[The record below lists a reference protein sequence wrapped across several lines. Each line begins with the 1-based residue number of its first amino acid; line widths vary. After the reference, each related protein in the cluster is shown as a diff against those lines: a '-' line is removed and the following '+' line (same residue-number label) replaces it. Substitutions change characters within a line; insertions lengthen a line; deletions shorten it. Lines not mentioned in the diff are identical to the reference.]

1 MSEGSIEIGARRWPR
16 AALGLGAG
24 TVLLALGLRQFVGEP
39 WWIDLMAQGGVLLGA
54 LGFVSEVVARASLR
68 TAYRLALGMAVG
80 ATILLVVAN
89 GAVGI
94 IGSEDNPANLMYVTV
109 IAVGVVGASVV
120 RFGAG
125 GMARVLVGMALVQFA
140 VAAIAILSG
149 MGGSA
154 SGTFELVVING
165 AFVAT
170 FVGSAMLFAR
180 AGSAAH
186 PDPR

>member
-1 MSEGSIEIGARRWPR
+1 MSEGVVEMGGRRWRR
-16 AALGLGAG
+16 AALGLGGG

-39 WWIDLMAQGGVLLGA
+39 WWIDLMAQSGMLLGG
-54 LGFVSEVVARASLR
+54 LGLVSEVVVRASLG
-68 TAYRLALGMAVG
+68 TAYRLALGMAAG
-80 ATILLVVAN
+80 ASILLVVAN

-94 IGSEDNPANLMYVTV
+94 IGSEDNPANLMYVAV

-125 GMARVLVGMALVQFA
+125 GMARVLVGMALVQAA
-140 VAAIAILSG
+140 VATIAIVAG

-154 SGTFELVVING
+154 SSTFELVAING

-170 FVGSAMLFAR
+170 FAGSAMLFAR

-186 PDPR
+186 PDLR